1 MGLWDDLSVTP
12 TTPSNPSSKVD
23 KFKKAEQ
30 DKTKVG
36 KVEAAVM
43 PKIASAM
50 QAGQK
55 NKFTGWLVNPAMRVM
70 ETFNQRVVQPVT
82 QGVSTGLLYGEAVS
96 QGKGLVQSFR
106 FARQQAKKISM
117 GQALATAVGKTF
129 GPALPDAITPTF
141 ADTNFNIFDDVQRNK
156 AFRDEWVGIVASGAT
171 DLALAAIGT
180 KGTGAVIKA
189 GTKRVIGPS
198 KIVTGKD
205 MNVFRAKAEE
215 AVQWADTA
223 DGSPAPSGL
232 AALIDDAVKQT
243 NLTKL
248 ADNPL
253 VSETANPYR
262 TATILSRLDNHRD
275 VANYLLAERGD
286 TAAFTRFFNSKPLVA
301 DHLDNYGLNNIDPI
315 SDFSKVSLDA
325 LDPKLTQRYQTLI
338 DAKKKTDPKFSQ
350 ALDDFMSK
358 TTAGVIESYAPGKF
372 GAVENLTL
380 KKNKLLT
387 SAKYGDLKL
396 LGKDGGEGWRTQVYK
411 SNTYD
416 RTIRMIAWT
425 GSGRPQGHINITN
438 PRRFEAANDL
448 LSDLNRLQMLR
459 GSEGVKFKRDM
470 VEKFLAAQT
479 DTDRAIALARVE
491 TEVMKRLAI
500 NYGVK
505 EVGDIRTL
513 NDAVDQ
519 ITKWHVGVSERR
531 QTLKQY
537 ATKNGLIPDENGEL
551 NMTNFWSPTN
561 DANTLPMLDFRKLEI
576 ETIINTNR
584 SAVGPSPIK
593 QGQLQMAYLSK
604 GTMGIGAFLDT
615 ANMVFNNL
623 NLLRFAYI
631 PKNSM
636 VDPFAR
642 GTMAMENLEL
652 IGNSLQGTKN
662 IIHNSS
668 LRAESLKRW
677 IPGTAG
683 ASARRAEKSIEA
695 EMKLLAKDLNPAI
708 MGLEDARNVYA
719 KAEFEWQS
727 ARTAQAKAA
736 QAARK
741 ATKDTKANA
750 EAAMQKADYRL
761 FQAQKDFY
769 DASDNL
775 DRFQDRV
782 QGLSTVMEKHRT
794 KLTESA
800 IAQGNLTKFK
810 RLGQEAEIIEVNGK
824 TYSIAGLADPNV
836 RGAKAYMSEVDS
848 ATNFYSASMQSEISR
863 RLRAEGSRF
872 VTISR
877 NEGKPYWNA
886 LAHIANRQ
894 IRSELDMP
902 LGMMMRGD
910 ADGDILKWLYTGD
923 AGKEYRRRMSARA
936 GKDLTRDDYAAWV
949 SETGDKLRKMYPSEE
964 LRKVILDRDVTIK
977 EVETILKNRPDL
989 LDEIEGPNINLND
1002 LNRIERGLAGVA
1014 GLTDAAWRVLA
1025 ASETRMVRNPMF
1037 LSYTRDELKTLIAA
1051 AQRSGIDVTDAVVNN
1066 QLRQVAY
1073 RNALKRVED
1082 TLYSSRR
1089 LTNGMYVA
1097 RYAMSFP
1104 LAFFNSQAVAL
1115 RLMAKNPMNA
1125 YWYNSI
1131 ANAFDNFE
1139 AYEDQDGNTY
1149 KSAQDVPPGVSVSV
1163 KYPIPYG
1170 DKLPDFIKNQLK
1182 PYTDVRGG
1190 GIKWN
1195 PKQMEFMVAD
1205 PSVSWFGTVL
1215 VSDLVKNGFF
1225 GDSAWGAYGEDIAK
1239 NLRSTFGD
1247 DFYENSILY
1256 GGYPAAGSN
1265 IITTALGTMAP
1276 GYLQTALDAVGITK
1290 SDRWYDEVFNQ
1301 FRTAYAEWDRNGRIG
1316 EPPNME
1322 KAGRAAGN
1330 MSFIRSVVQFFAP
1343 IATTFDPVTRAATQY
1358 YSQLLDENGGDYD
1371 AAQKQM
1377 EYEWGIDSLALI
1389 GSNQKNIAGVAAN
1402 YSDIKMI
1409 RNNKPLLE
1417 KLARSNPKYAQML
1430 SAGYG
1435 DLTSE
1440 YSPEIAAIYKKLG
1453 YPGSLTSLTTRK
1465 TDLEVREEVESKRGW
1480 SEYQKA
1486 VDWRN
1491 AMMHQYAIRSSS
1503 EVMYERTGIGR
1514 EFDSM
1519 IREIAKDFPGW
1530 VTDRNSGRKDF
1541 WLQTI
1546 PAIREI
1552 ANDAKWRKTA
1562 DAQSPKWQE
1571 IQYWITQAD
1580 KFRVAMDQ
1588 TMITAERK
1596 NAMKANFAQFHYDFL
1611 QGASDEFAAFAA
1623 RWLETMPELGI
1634 ELVIDR

>member
-1 MGLWDDLSVTP
+1 
-12 TTPSNPSSKVD
+12 
-23 KFKKAEQ
+23 
-30 DKTKVG
+30 
-36 KVEAAVM
+36 
-43 PKIASAM
+43 
-50 QAGQK
+50 
-55 NKFTGWLVNPAMRVM
+55 
-70 ETFNQRVVQPVT
+70 
-82 QGVSTGLLYGEAVS
+82 
-96 QGKGLVQSFR
+96 
-106 FARQQAKKISM
+106 
-117 GQALATAVGKTF
+117 
-129 GPALPDAITPTF
+129 
-141 ADTNFNIFDDVQRNK
+141 
-156 AFRDEWVGIVASGAT
+156 
-171 DLALAAIGT
+171 
-180 KGTGAVIKA
+180 
-189 GTKRVIGPS
+189 
-198 KIVTGKD
+198 
-205 MNVFRAKAEE
+205 
-215 AVQWADTA
+215 
-223 DGSPAPSGL
+223 
-232 AALIDDAVKQT
+232 
-243 NLTKL
+243 
-248 ADNPL
+248 
-253 VSETANPYR
+253 
-262 TATILSRLDNHRD
+262 
-275 VANYLLAERGD
+275 
-286 TAAFTRFFNSKPLVA
+286 
-301 DHLDNYGLNNIDPI
+301 
-315 SDFSKVSLDA
+315 
-325 LDPKLTQRYQTLI
+325 
-338 DAKKKTDPKFSQ
+338 
-350 ALDDFMSK
+350 MSK
-358 TTAGVIESYAPGKF
+358 TTAGVIESYAPGKY
-372 GAVENLTL
+372 GTVENLTL

-396 LGKDGGEGWRTQVYK
+396 LGKDGGEGWRSEVYK
-411 SNTYD
+411 SNVYD

-459 GSEGVKFKRDM
+459 GVDGTKFKRDM

-491 TEVMKRLAI
+491 TEVMKRLAV

-505 EVGDIRTL
+505 EVGDVSTMK
-513 NDAVDQ
+513 DAVDQ
-519 ITKWHVGVSERR
+519 ITKWHVGASERR

-537 ATKNGLIPDENGEL
+537 ATKNGLIPDEMTGEL
-551 NMTNFWSPTN
+551 HVTNFWSPTN
-561 DANTLPMLDFRKLEI
+561 DANTIPMLDFRKLEI
-576 ETIINTNR
+576 ETILHTNR
-584 SAVGPSPIK
+584 LSVGPSPIK
-593 QGQLQMAYLSK
+593 QGELNMAYLSK
-604 GTMGIGAFLDT
+604 GTMALGSFLDT

-642 GTMAMENLEL
+642 GTMAMENLDL

-677 IPGTAG
+677 VPGTAG
-683 ASARRAEKSIEA
+683 ATARRAEKSTQA
-695 EMKLLAKDLNPAI
+695 EMRLLAKDLNPAVVQ
-708 MGLEDARNVYA
+708 LENARVSYTA
-719 KAEFEWQS
+719 AEAEWQS
-727 ARTAQAKAA
+727 ARKAQAAAA

-741 ATKDTKANA
+741 ATKDGKATA
-750 EAAMQKADYRL
+750 EATAQKAEYRL
-761 FQAQKDFY
+761 YEAQKDFY

-775 DRFQDRV
+775 DRLQDRV
-782 QGLSTVMEKHRT
+782 QGLSTVIEKHRK
-794 KLTESA
+794 KLTEAA

-872 VTISR
+872 VTIKR
-877 NEGKPYWNA
+877 NEGKAYWNA
-886 LAHIANRQ
+886 LTHIANRQ

-910 ADGDILKWLYTGD
+910 SDGDVLKWLYTGD
-923 AGKEYRRRMSARA
+923 AGKEYRRRMSSRA

-949 SETGDKLRKMYPSEE
+949 SETGDKLRKMYPSQE
-964 LRKVILDRDVTIK
+964 LRNVILDRDVTIK
-977 EVETILKNRPDL
+977 EVETILKDRPDL
-989 LDEIEGPNINLND
+989 LEEIDGPNINLND
-1002 LNRIERGLAGVA
+1002 LSRFERGLAGIA
-1014 GLTDAAWRVLA
+1014 GVTDAAWRVLS
-1025 ASETRMVRNPMF
+1025 ASETRLVRNPMF

-1051 AQRSGIDVTDAVVNN
+1051 AQRSGIDVTEATVNN

-1073 RNALKRVED
+1073 RNALKRVEE

-1104 LAFFNSQAVAL
+1104 LAFFNSQTVAL

-1125 YWYNSI
+1125 YWYSSI
-1131 ANAFDNFE
+1131 ATAFDEFE

-1149 KSAQDVPPGVSVSV
+1149 KSAADVPPGVSVTV
-1163 KYPIPYG
+1163 KYPMPLG
-1170 DKLPDFIKNQLK
+1170 DKLPGFLKNQLK
-1182 PYTDVRGG
+1182 PYLDPRGG

-1205 PSVSWFGTVL
+1205 PSVSWFGTVGL
-1215 VSDLVKNGFF
+1215 SEIVKNGFF
-1225 GDSAWGAYGEDIAK
+1225 GDTAWGAYGEDIAK
-1239 NLRSTFGD
+1239 NLRSAFGD
-1247 DFYENSILY
+1247 DFYENSLLY
-1256 GGYPAAGSN
+1256 GGYPAQGGN
-1265 IITTALGTMAP
+1265 LITTTIGTMAP
-1276 GYLQTALDAVGITK
+1276 GYLQSALDAVGITK

-1316 EPPNME
+1316 EPPNMV

-1377 EYEWGIDSLALI
+1377 EFDWGVDSLAMI
-1389 GSNQKNIAGVAAN
+1389 GSNQKNVAGVAAN

-1417 KLARSNPKYAQML
+1417 KLGRSNPKYAQML

-1435 DLTSE
+1435 DLTDE

-1453 YPGSLTSLTTRK
+1453 YPGSLTTLTTRK
-1465 TDLEVREEVESKRGW
+1465 TGDEVREEVESKRGW

-1491 AMMHQYAIRSSS
+1491 AMMYQYAIRSSA
-1503 EVMYERTGIGR
+1503 EVMYERTGIGSQ
-1514 EFDSM
+1514 FDSM
-1519 IREIAKDFPGW
+1519 IKEIAKDFPGW
-1530 VTDRNSGRKDF
+1530 VTDRNNGRKDF

-1546 PAIREI
+1546 PAIKAI
-1552 ANDAKWRKTA
+1552 ANDSKWRKTA
-1562 DAQSPKWQE
+1562 DAQSPKWAE
-1571 IQYWITQAD
+1571 IQYWITQAE
-1580 KFRVAMDQ
+1580 KFRSTMDQ
-1588 TMITAERK
+1588 TMITDERK
-1596 NAMKANFAQFHYDFL
+1596 FAAKANFAQFHYDFL
-1611 QGASDEFAAFAA
+1611 QGASDEFAAFSS

-1634 ELVIDR
+1634 ELVID